1 MSWSLREVNQPEGC
15 GRGKLLQSYVFDQ
28 PDKCYR
34 IGRSAGADIP
44 LSRSYMAN
52 SRKHA
57 LVSHSSRKGASQLV
71 FKYLG
76 KSEHVVQLNEVFLDR
91 HSDSILKHGDEIR
104 FRVRESTGRIG
115 GDQYVLRVEYRAV
128 PGMMDG
134 SVIVVPN

>member
-15 GRGKLLQSYVFDQ
+15 GSGIPFQCYAFDE
-28 PDKCYR
+28 PDKCYLV
-34 IGRSAGADIP
+34 GRSAGADIP
-44 LSRSYMAN
+44 LSRSYIAN

-76 KSEHVVQLNEVFLDR
+76 KSEHVVQLNEVFVAR
-91 HSDSILKHGDEIR
+91 HSVSILKHGDEIR

-115 GDQYVLRVEYRAV
+115 GDQYVLRVEHQPA
-128 PGMMDG
+128 PGMM
-134 SVIVVPN
+134 VV